1 MEVACVDVAAGRAQV
16 RAKHGIG
23 IVEGIH
29 KGNGVWAEGEEE
41 GGDGLGR
48 EGGREGGKEG
58 TVRRR
63 NHAVITDRICGG
75 RQAIRQ
81 VSHPPVLPSI
91 PPSLPPSLPHLPRQQ
106 QLLRH
111 GKATF

>member
-48 EGGREGGKEG
+48 GRRQGRREGRNGEKKESRCDYRPDLWRE
-58 TVRRR
+58 TS
-63 NHAVITDRICGG
+63 N
-75 RQAIRQ
+75 
-81 VSHPPVLPSI
+81 
-91 PPSLPPSLPHLPRQQ
+91 
-106 QLLRH
+106 
-111 GKATF
+111 